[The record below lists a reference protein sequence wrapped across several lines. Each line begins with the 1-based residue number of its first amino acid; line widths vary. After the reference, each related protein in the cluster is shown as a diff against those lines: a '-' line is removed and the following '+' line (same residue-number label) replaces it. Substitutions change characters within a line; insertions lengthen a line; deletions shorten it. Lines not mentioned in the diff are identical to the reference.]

1 MYMAVLAEEFETPT
15 AATSIGV
22 IVPPGFTTQTFPGG
36 VIFHSIS
43 DLTDR
48 LPDLHGLYLSGWSK
62 EQAQHIVN
70 EWRVSAYWFR
80 PVFVSDIKTQVSA
93 IDGVLEFEQTAQIC
107 ERIEQ
112 LRLSLRLDPLK
123 LQFDERLLYYL
134 YLREPHD
141 LTPICDRS
149 SKHLYRY
156 LEAEALVP
164 QSDDTGTWIA
174 SLTRRNLLQTAK
186 LIDRTR
192 HCRTC
197 SSAHLH
203 YLDVCPQCRGIEIRA
218 SESVHCFTCGNVAP
232 HEDFVKEGQLVC
244 PKCQAKLRHVGVDYD
259 KPLTKLACGTCH
271 HAFIEAA
278 VVVRCLDCN
287 AVSEPDMLDVRDV
300 HTLRLSPNGRAA
312 LRAGQLQESFAA
324 LDTANYVAPNYFR
337 LMLDWGI
344 VTQARHKELQFSLIM
359 IDFINANEMIEVNG
373 AARTFLI
380 LDELASRLRELLR
393 NTDIT
398 TRTSETLLWVF
409 LPFSSGAGFAARVER
424 LLEEI
429 TPKNGATAV
438 RAHIRHIETP
448 GDLEKE
454 EKADELMKRLQQP
467 VEG

>member
-1 MYMAVLAEEFETPT
+1 MAILPEELKSLT

-22 IVPPGFTTQTFPGG
+22 IVPLGFSKRTFPVG
-36 VIFHSIS
+36 VLFYSMS
-43 DLTDR
+43 DLTDK
-48 LPDLHGLYLSGWSK
+48 LPDLNGLYLAGWGK
-62 EQAQHIVN
+62 EQAEQIVT
-70 EWRVSAYWFR
+70 EWRASPYWFR
-80 PVFVSDIKTQVSA
+80 PVFVDSLEAQA
-93 IDGVLEFEQTAQIC
+93 PACDGVLEYEQTAQLC
-107 ERIEQ
+107 DRIEQ
-112 LRLSLRLDPLK
+112 LRLSLNLDPQK

-141 LTPICDRS
+141 LTPVCDRN

-156 LEAEALVP
+156 PEAEALV
-164 QSDDTGTWIA
+164 QESDDAGNWIA
-174 SLTRRNLLQTAK
+174 SLIRRNLLQPVK

-192 HCRTC
+192 HCRSC
-197 SSAHLH
+197 SSAHMH

-244 PKCQAKLRHVGVDYD
+244 PKCQARLRHVGVDYD

-271 HAFIEAA
+271 HTFIEAA

-287 AVSEPDMLDVRDV
+287 TAGEPDLLDVRDV
-300 HTLRLSPNGRAA
+300 YTLRLSPNGRAA

-324 LDTANYVAPNYFR
+324 LDAANYVAPNYFR

-344 VTQARHKELQFSLIM
+344 ITQARHKELRFSLIM
-359 IDFINANEMIEVNG
+359 IDFTNANEMIEANG

-380 LDELASRLRELLR
+380 LDELANRLRELLR

-398 TRTSETLLWVF
+398 TRTTETLLWVF

-424 LLEEI
+424 LLQEI
-429 TPKNGATAV
+429 TPRNGAVAI
-438 RAHIRHIETP
+438 RARIRHIETP
-448 GDLEKE
+448 GGLEKD
-454 EKADELMKRLQQP
+454 EKAEALMARLQQP